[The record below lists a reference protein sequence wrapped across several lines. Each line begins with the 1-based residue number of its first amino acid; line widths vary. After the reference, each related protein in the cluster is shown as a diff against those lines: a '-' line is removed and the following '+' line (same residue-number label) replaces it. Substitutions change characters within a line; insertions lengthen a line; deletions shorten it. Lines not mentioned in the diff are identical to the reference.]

1 MLIPGEGGHWCRSL
15 SLYEAGSP
23 LSAGA
28 ENGIPREFVHRVVSE
43 ERNQPGVD
51 GGPAA
56 SVGPGPSAGR
66 PAVLFVVAVVLAGVV
81 AVAARPLTATA
92 ASTRAAAH
100 HHDGEGTC
108 RTGARTGGAVTAVKV
123 VPGVATSPNWS
134 GYVAYPSFGEMSF
147 NQVSAQWTEPAVT
160 CPKKDAWTLFWV
172 GFDGWP
178 KTDGTVEQG
187 GTSAQCVNGVPQYSA
202 FYEMWPT
209 MAVTDLFSVNAG
221 DQISASVVYST
232 VRRQFL
238 ITVSDVTT
246 GASQTET
253 ETCAAGLSCA
263 RTSAEWVA
271 ESPSHFGT
279 KIVVPAGRLRHHG
292 LHPGA
297 GHQRPRATPGPSR
310 MRTGST
316 RASSGSPV
324 RPRRWPRCRRSRRS
338 GTTSTFSDT
347 WHRK

>member
-1 MLIPGEGGHWCRSL
+1 MWSL
-15 SLYEAGSP
+15 RNATSQASTVGRP
-23 LSAGA
+23 RPSARA
-28 ENGIPREFVHRVVSE
+28 R
-43 ERNQPGVD
+43 
-51 GGPAA
+51 
-56 SVGPGPSAGR
+56 SAGR

-100 HHDGEGTC
+100 PHDGA
-108 RTGARTGGAVTAVKV
+108 RNVPHTGARTGGAVTAVKV

-134 GYVAYPSFGEMSF
+134 GYVAYPSFGEVSF
-147 NQVSAQWTEPAVT
+147 NEVSAQWTEPAVT

-202 FYEMWPT
+202 FFEMWPT
-209 MAVTDLFSVNAG
+209 MAVTDLFSVAPG
-221 DQISASVVYST
+221 DTISASVVYDPYAA
-232 VRRQFL
+232 RFL
-238 ITVSDVTT
+238 ITVSDLTS

-253 ETCAAGLSCA
+253 ESCAQGLSCA

-279 KIVVPAGRLRHHG
+279 KVWFPLADYGTMNFTQAQATNALGDTGPISDSAWVNSGIERIAGSAAAL
-292 LHPGA
+292 A
-297 GHQRPRATPGPSR
+297 KV
-310 MRTGST
+310 ST
-316 RASSGSPV
+316 LET
-324 RPRRWPRCRRSRRS
+324 S